1 SHYIVGSTGNFGP
14 QGKAIYAALRDVDNL
29 QLMTCGHISAEAK
42 RTDTFEGNVIH
53 SMLADYQGRANGGG
67 GSMRVW
73 EFSPANGELTV
84 RTHSPT
90 AGKWE
95 TDADSEYTLKV
106 DLPGA
111 GGAFKDLATIES
123 APNTVTTS
131 FDGLKPGT
139 AYEWY
144 ATVKDCA
151 NTVSSPI
158 YRFTTKP

>member
-1 SHYIVGSTGNFGP
+1 
-14 QGKAIYAALRDVDNL
+14 
-29 QLMTCGHISAEAK
+29 MTCGHISAEAK
-42 RTDTFEGNVIH
+42 RTDTFERNVIH

-73 EFSPANGELTV
+73 DF
-84 RTHSPT
+84 
-90 AGKWE
+90 
-95 TDADSEYTLKV
+95 Y
-106 DLPGA
+106 
-111 GGAFKDLATIES
+111 LATIES
-123 APNTVTTS
+123 APNTVTTTY
-131 FDGLKPGT
+131 DGLKPGT